1 MSTRTELSS
10 VAAGLHELAGRIT
23 DIAEGLLGDEREVV
37 GPQLFEIERAL
48 RRAERG
54 LERILDR

>member
-10 VAAGLHELAGRIT
+10 VATGLEELAARVS
-23 DIAEGLLGDEREVV
+23 DIAEGLMGDEREVV

-48 RRAERG
+48 RRAQRSLG
-54 LERILDR
+54 QLLDR